1 MKLRMLKQA
10 ALVLAGAAVLS
21 VAGCSSSSPNQTV
34 VTVSPAQTTVLAGQS
49 TSVTAAVTGPTGVL
63 TVTWKCTWTTTTSTT
78 DSTGKVTTST
88 QTGGCDPSSTDYPKY
103 GSVSDETQNVLTYTA
118 PPLASYPQPAPVITL
133 TATSTA
139 EKNKSGTGTVKLD
152 SGIRASI
159 TPSTATVPVGLNPA
173 ATTKFTPSFLNDNG
187 VDATWLV
194 TQPVLGS
201 TGNPSA
207 SSSSPSCSPSC
218 GTIDQ
223 NGVFTAPATVPTN
236 TFPVTSTSSTANPAS
251 VTVVVTSKK
260 DTAAIAAALITLVN
274 ASTNPQTF
282 NGIFPTSVAAGG
294 VEQDIWL
301 DAHNVLNTTSISFTD
316 PLGNTSVLDPT
327 QIFTIPVTTA

>member
-1 MKLRMLKQA
+1 MNRFPHQVRQVGCPGTPAPVRGEKSVMKLRMLKQA
-10 ALVLAGAAVLS
+10 ALVLAGAGVLS

-34 VTVSPAQTTVLAGQS
+34 VTVSPAQTAVLAGQS
-49 TSVTAAVTGPTGVL
+49 TSVTATVTGNTVL

-139 EKNKSGTGTVKLD
+139 EKNKSGKGTVNLD

-194 TQPVLGS
+194 TQPVIGS

-207 SSSSPSCSPSC
+207 SSSSPSCSPNC

-236 TFPVTSTSSTANPAS
+236 TFPVTSTSSTANPAI

-260 DTAAIAAALITLVN
+260 DSAAIAEAVINLVN

-282 NGIFPTSVAAGG
+282 NGLFPSSVAEEG
-294 VEQDIWL
+294 V
-301 DAHNVLNTTSISFTD
+301 
-316 PLGNTSVLDPT
+316 
-327 QIFTIPVTTA
+327 